1 MSCLEGKC
9 GFALNP
15 SREANRSVLAFSEIA
30 TNQAVKREAD
40 SNLGQP
46 MTAMLDHTHE
56 PLRPHG
62 AWSENYRLAIKSAQ
76 AASIRKTPR
85 YLASRQIL
93 GCRHLQPLR
102 AAHLPPLQPNN
113 MSRASGALLGL
124 G

>member
-30 TNQAVKREAD
+30 ANQAVKREAD

-46 MTAMLDHTHE
+46 MTAMLDHTH
-56 PLRPHG
+56 RPHG

-85 YLASRQIL
+85 CLASRQIL